1 MRVIIDQNIRRDFP
15 KLTVLATIIKDL
27 KIERENPLLELLK
40 NEITQE
46 IRSKY
51 NVESLKYAPSIR
63 AYRDFFWKIGI
74 DPTKSRPAAE
84 VDPTKSRPAAEA
96 IIRRILLGNQLP
108 KINTFVDS
116 LNLSSAKSGVAI
128 GSFDINRIIGEL
140 ITVRYAVNGELFHG
154 IGMDKPITL
163 RGREVVL
170 SDDAGLIAIYPFRDS
185 ERTKIT
191 ETTRNALLIFCGV
204 PGVEL
209 NMLQEAMNLTVNLII
224 RFCSGLSTFVEVE

>member
-84 VDPTKSRPAAEA
+84 A

-154 IGMDKPITL
+154 IGG
-163 RGREVVL
+163 RGNL
-170 SDDAGLIAIYPFRDS
+170 SLP
-185 ERTKIT
+185 
-191 ETTRNALLIFCGV
+191 
-204 PGVEL
+204 P
-209 NMLQEAMNLTVNLII
+209 
-224 RFCSGLSTFVEVE
+224 

>member
-84 VDPTKSRPAAEA
+84 A

-116 LNLSSAKSGVAI
+116 LNLASAKSGVAI

-224 RFCSGLSTFVEVE
+224 RFCGGLSTFVEVE

>member
-74 DPTKSRPAAE
+74 
-84 VDPTKSRPAAEA
+84 DPTKSRPAAEA

>member
-74 DPTKSRPAAE
+74 
-84 VDPTKSRPAAEA
+84 DPTKSRPAAEA

-191 ETTRNALLIFCGV
+191 ETTQNALLIFCGV